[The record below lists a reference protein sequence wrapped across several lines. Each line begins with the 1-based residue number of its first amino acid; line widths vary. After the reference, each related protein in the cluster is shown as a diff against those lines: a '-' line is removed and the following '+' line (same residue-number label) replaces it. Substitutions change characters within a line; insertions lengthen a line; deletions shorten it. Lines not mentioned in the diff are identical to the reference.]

1 MARHRAR
8 RRRLRWITVT
18 ALAFAGIAIAATA
31 VALLRDP
38 GPPPQTESAEPAEP
52 EVVNVCTTLR
62 IVAATSF
69 EPVLAQL
76 APPLANG
83 SDCVR
88 LDVEVADGQAAE
100 ELVSETRADVWIP
113 DDASWA
119 GVARTAELDAEAAA
133 AGTIVATSP
142 IFMVTDQATAGRLND
157 AGGGW
162 LDLAGLL
169 TADTG
174 TRLVVRDP
182 AGSGDGLVGVGA
194 VGEAVWLDAGMDASA
209 EALMTAFPS
218 TLTVTDHALPAQQ
231 GDVGLV
237 AEYALNILLADEDES
252 AATIRSGSVLA
263 GTDYSAMLR
272 YSWFPTVTGTSDEQT
287 RVAMDRLLEVLT
299 GEDAAAVLAEAGLR
313 GADGRPFDRSGN
325 AFPAVDAPAFDVL
338 GTHKVDHVFATWY
351 TGERTSD
358 VLVVIDVSGSM
369 AAPAPGSDA
378 PLIDLVREGVLELAD
393 LLPDESQLALWQFGA
408 QLDPPRDYVELLP
421 RAPLDAEHRGAL
433 HDSATEMVTTETGT
447 GLYDTTLAAYLNAR
461 DSYRDGVPSHVI
473 VFTDGRNED
482 RPGTISIEQLTAELV
497 EATDPD
503 RPVQL
508 TIITFGEDTDAELL
522 ESALEDTGVYVAKIG
537 NADEVHAVF
546 IHQAAG
552 GRH

>member
-1 MARHRAR
+1 M
-8 RRRLRWITVT
+8 
-18 ALAFAGIAIAATA
+18 LAAAGVAIAATA
-31 VALLRDP
+31 TALIR
-38 GPPPQTESAEPAEP
+38 ESALPPEPGAAEP
-52 EVVNVCTTLR
+52 TDPVVVTICTDLR
-62 IVAATSF
+62 VVTASSF
-69 EPVLAQL
+69 AQVLADLEPMLSQ
-76 APPLANG
+76 G
-83 SDCVR
+83 GDCVQ
-88 LDVEVADGQAAE
+88 LDVEAADGQAAE
-100 ELVSETRADVWIP
+100 QRVAEGGAHVWIP
-113 DDASWA
+113 DDAAWA
-119 GVARTAELDAEAAA
+119 GIARTGELDPQA
-133 AGTIVATSP
+133 AGAGTVVATSP
-142 IFMVTDQATAGRLND
+142 IYMVTDQATGARLVE

-162 LDLAGLL
+162 LDLADLL
-169 TADTG
+169 TAGTD

-237 AEYALNILLADEDES
+237 AEYALNILLAGEDES
-252 AATIRSGSVLA
+252 AATVRSGSMLA

-272 YSWFPTVTGTSDEQT
+272 YSWFPTVTGTSDEPT

-299 GEDAAAVLAEAGLR
+299 GEDAAAVLTEAGLR
-313 GADGRPFDRSGN
+313 GADGRPLDQSGR
-325 AFPAVDAPAFDVL
+325 AFPAVEAPAFDVL
-338 GTHKVDHVFATWY
+338 GTHKVDHVLATWY
-351 TGERTSD
+351 AAERTSD

-393 LLPDESQLALWQFGA
+393 LLPDDSRLALWQFGA

-421 RAPLDAEHRGAL
+421 RAHLDAEHRGAL
-433 HDSATEMVTTETGT
+433 RDSATEMVTTETGT

-482 RPGTISIEQLTAELV
+482 RPGTISIEQLAAELV

-508 TIITFGEDTDAELL
+508 TIITFGEDTDTELL
-522 ESALEDTGVYVAKIG
+522 ESALDETGVYVAKIG